1 MQKSAEF
8 YRINRLPPYVFAEV
22 NNIKLALRQQGQD
35 IIDFGMGNPDSPTPP
50 HIVEKLRETI
60 LNPVTHRYSV
70 SQGIKGLRKAVSKY
84 YQRRFEV
91 ALNPDE
97 EIVVT
102 IGSKEGLANLAT
114 AITRP
119 GDIILV
125 PNPSYPIH
133 PYGFIIA
140 EAAVKYIP
148 KNFDASNM
156 EQDFFNKL
164 KVAVEES
171 VPKPSVL
178 LLNYPC
184 NPTAEIVSLDFYE
197 EIVNFCLKHG
207 IWIISDIAYCE
218 IYFDDDRPPPSIL
231 QTKKGKEI
239 AVEFTSMSKSYSMA
253 GWRVGFASGNKKL
266 ITALKRIKS
275 YLDYGTFTP
284 IQVAA
289 TEALNG
295 NQKCVE
301 ELRQKYKNRRNVL
314 VEGLHNAGW
323 QVQSPCASM
332 FIWAK
337 IPEKHLALGSL
348 KFSKLLLE
356 GADVAVA
363 PGIGFGTYGDEFVRI
378 ALIENEQ
385 RIRQATRNIKKFL
398 SQ

>member
-1 MQKSAEF
+1 M
-8 YRINRLPPYVFAEV
+8 
-22 NNIKLALRQQGQD
+22 
-35 IIDFGMGNPDSPTPP
+35 
-50 HIVEKLRETI
+50 
-60 LNPVTHRYSV
+60 
-70 SQGIKGLRKAVSKY
+70 
-84 YQRRFEV
+84 
-91 ALNPDE
+91 
-97 EIVVT
+97 
-102 IGSKEGLANLAT
+102 
-114 AITRP
+114 
-119 GDIILV
+119 
-125 PNPSYPIH
+125 
-133 PYGFIIA
+133 
-140 EAAVKYIP
+140 
-148 KNFDASNM
+148 
-156 EQDFFNKL
+156 
-164 KVAVEES
+164 
-171 VPKPSVL
+171 
-178 LLNYPC
+178 
-184 NPTAEIVSLDFYE
+184 
-197 EIVNFCLKHG
+197 
-207 IWIISDIAYCE
+207 
-218 IYFDDDRPPPSIL
+218 
-231 QTKKGKEI
+231 
-239 AVEFTSMSKSYSMA
+239 
-253 GWRVGFASGNKKL
+253 

-295 NQKCVE
+295 SQKCVE

-323 QVQSPCASM
+323 QVQSPSASM